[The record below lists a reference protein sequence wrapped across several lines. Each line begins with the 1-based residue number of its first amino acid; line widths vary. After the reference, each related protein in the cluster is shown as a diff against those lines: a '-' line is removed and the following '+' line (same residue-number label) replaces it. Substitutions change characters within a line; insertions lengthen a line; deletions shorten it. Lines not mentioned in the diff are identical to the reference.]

1 MSASAHPVD
10 LVLAWHMH
18 QPDYRD
24 GAGGEFRLPWVY
36 LHAIKDYSDMAGH
49 LERHPRVRAV
59 VNFVP
64 VLLEQLED
72 YGEQFSSGALRD
84 PLLRLLGRSESGP
97 LTPAERGFA
106 MDVCFHANHERM
118 VKPFPAYRRLHDL
131 FRSLEPHGPSALEY
145 LSDRYFFD
153 LLVWYHLA
161 WTGETLRRESE
172 LVTRLMTLGEHFSET
187 QRRELIELIGRTVR
201 AIIPRFRALAQ
212 SGQVELSTTPYFH
225 PIAPL
230 LIDFSA
236 ARDAQP
242 EIALPASS
250 VYPGGRER
258 TLCQLRASCEAHER
272 HFGARPAGLWPAEGA
287 ISSPF
292 VRLAAE
298 QGFAWLA
305 SSQSV
310 LAGSMARNRD
320 AAPHPAASSY
330 RPYRLADLAGNCA
343 FFFRDD
349 RLSDLI
355 GFQYA
360 KWHGQD
366 AAVNFITELDAIGR
380 AAPAAERPLVSVILD
395 GENAWEYYPYNGYY
409 FFEALYGRLES
420 DAAIRT
426 HTFSSYLAARSDET
440 QTRGGFAEF
449 GTLDDLAAGSWIA
462 GNLSTWIGSP
472 DKNHAWDL
480 LCAAKQSFDL
490 VLASGRLDATR
501 RRAALRQLGDCEASD
516 WFWWFGDYNP
526 AAAVASFDRLYRDKL
541 KNLYLLLE
549 LPAPAALGVPI
560 SHGRGAPELGGAM
573 RRSS

>member
-1 MSASAHPVD
+1 MSAPAQPLD

-24 GAGGEFRLPWVY
+24 GADGEFRLPWVY
-36 LHAIKDYSDMAGH
+36 LHAIKDYGDMAGH
-49 LERHPRVRAV
+49 LERHPGVRAV

-72 YGEQFSSGALRD
+72 YGEQFASGALRD
-84 PLLRLLGRSESGP
+84 PLLRLLGRGEASP
-97 LTPAERGFA
+97 LSAAERSLA
-106 MDVCFHANHERM
+106 LELCFHANHEKM
-118 VKPFPAYRRLHDL
+118 VKPFPAYRRLQEL
-131 FRSLEPHGPSALEY
+131 FRSLEPHGTSALEY
-145 LSDRYFFD
+145 LSDRYFHD

-172 LVTRLMTLGEHFSET
+172 PVARLMALGERFSEA
-187 QRRELIELIGRTVR
+187 QRRELLELIGRTVR
-201 AIIPRFRALAQ
+201 AIVPRYRKLAQ

-230 LIDFSA
+230 LIDFGA
-236 ARDAQP
+236 ARESQP
-242 EIALPASS
+242 ELALPAAP

-258 TLCQLRASCEAHER
+258 IVCQLRAACEAHER

-287 ISSPF
+287 LSSAF
-292 VRLAAE
+292 ARLAAGE
-298 QGFAWLA
+298 GFAWMA
-305 SSQSV
+305 SSRSV
-310 LAGSMARNRD
+310 LERSLARSRAG
-320 AAPHPAASSY
+320 APPPAASPH
-330 RPYRLADLAGNCA
+330 RPYRLADLASNCA

-366 AAVNFITELDAIGR
+366 AAVNFIAELAAIGG
-380 AAPAAERPLVSVILD
+380 AAPGAGRPLVSVILD
-395 GENAWEYYPYNGYY
+395 GENAWETYPYNGYH
-409 FFEALYGRLES
+409 FFEALYGRLEA
-420 DAAIRT
+420 DPAIRT
-426 HTFSSYLAARSDET
+426 HTFSSYLAARAGET
-440 QTRGGFAEF
+440 GTQDGFAEF

-480 LCAAKQSFDL
+480 LCAAKQSLDL
-490 VLASGRLDATR
+490 VLASGRLDPAR
-501 RRAALRQLGDCEASD
+501 RQAALRQLGDCEASD

-526 AAAVASFDRLYRDKL
+526 AEAVASFDRLYRGKL
-541 KNLYLLLE
+541 SNLYRLLD
-549 LPAPAALGVPI
+549 LPAPAALEAPI
-560 SHGRGAPELGGAM
+560 SHGHGAPELGGAM